1 MQPVFL
7 YRTAFFSSS
16 HFPQWCLTLKFRKN
30 KHKGEEVC
38 WSTAPA
44 FTTVCLKID
53 WAWINVFFKVGLRN
67 LCISQTCNSRN
78 YFFILSIFIKYLQC
92 AIKTSSHFTHFW
104 IKLYSLICRYR
115 SVVKQ
120 VVYDSFHTCLT
131 VLAGSFSCLS
141 QVCSVNPTM
150 MMSRCSALVW
160 ICRAKSRFNFL
171 ELDRNYSELTVVAPK
186 AAPET
191 HRWRWMAVKSLHPP
205 KSATWASPFIPPS
218 ASRSH
223 IKDISKTV
231 PFLTSRTSHHA
242 DHQSHTAE
250 THPGLLDFCP
260 ETVTVCPI
268 CPESSS

>member
-1 MQPVFL
+1 M
-7 YRTAFFSSS
+7 
-16 HFPQWCLTLKFRKN
+16 
-30 KHKGEEVC
+30 C
-38 WSTAPA
+38 WSTASA

-53 WAWINVFFKVGLRN
+53 WAWINVFFKVGPRN
-67 LCISQTCNSRN
+67 LRRLAFHRLVTAQTS
-78 YFFILSIFIKYLQC
+78 FFLFSAFFFPIQDQVRYKDILSSFYTLLNQALSRIR
-92 AIKTSSHFTHFW
+92 
-104 IKLYSLICRYR
+104 RYW

-120 VVYDSFHTCLT
+120 VVYDSFHTCLA
-131 VLAGSFSCLS
+131 VLAGCFSCLW
-141 QVCSVNPTM
+141 QICSVNPTM
-150 MMSRCSALVW
+150 KMSRCSVLVW
-160 ICRAKSRFNFL
+160 ICRGKSRFNFL
-171 ELDRNYSELTVVAPK
+171 KLDRNYSELAVVAPK

-223 IKDISKTV
+223 IRDISKTV

-260 ETVTVCPI
+260 EPVPVCPV